1 MCFYIMLIN
10 VSKLVNKVELIPS
23 LVLSQLDFC
32 YFV

>member
-10 VSKLVNKVELIPS
+10 VSKLVNKLELILS
-23 LVLSQLDFC
+23 LVQSQLDFC